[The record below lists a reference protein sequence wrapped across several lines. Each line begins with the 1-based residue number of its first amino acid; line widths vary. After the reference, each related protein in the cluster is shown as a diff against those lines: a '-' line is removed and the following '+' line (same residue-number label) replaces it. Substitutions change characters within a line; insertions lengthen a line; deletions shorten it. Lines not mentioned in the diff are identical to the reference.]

1 MGSSADVNR
10 KARYWVGG
18 LGVLSLITVALVLG
32 KTAREQYHIWRLGS
46 EDLAVS
52 QRAATTLATMG
63 SSRAFPYIVIVID
76 NAVVR
81 HGIQF
86 GDMSVPRLL
95 HNHPERGEPYV
106 DQVLRPYRESL
117 TKIARESPGA
127 VQPYLRQGL
136 LHDKP
141 HLRALHAYLVREM
154 GMAAKSLVPTLVSLL
169 KDENDKVRLNVIF
182 ALMGMEA
189 ADTIPALE
197 ELATDTNFTKSAVR
211 ALRAIGPAG
220 VKSLLKLLQD
230 RDPDV
235 RMQTASTLFLMHRVP
250 DEAIPLLVK
259 ALTDDYYP
267 LRVAAAKA
275 LGSIGPR
282 AKAAIP
288 ALNELLND
296 RIRQVREAAVEAL
309 KSIRAP

>member
-1 MGSSADVNR
+1 MG
-10 KARYWVGG
+10 
-18 LGVLSLITVALVLG
+18 I
-32 KTAREQYHIWRLGS
+32 
-46 EDLAVS
+46 
-52 QRAATTLATMG
+52 
-63 SSRAFPYIVIVID
+63 
-76 NAVVR
+76 
-81 HGIQF
+81 
-86 GDMSVPRLL
+86 
-95 HNHPERGEPYV
+95 
-106 DQVLRPYRESL
+106 
-117 TKIARESPGA
+117 
-127 VQPYLRQGL
+127 
-136 LHDKP
+136 
-141 HLRALHAYLVREM
+141 
-154 GMAAKSLVPTLVSLL
+154 AAKSLVPTLVSLL

-259 ALTDDYYP
+259 ALADDYSD
-267 LRVAAAKA
+267 LRVVAAKA

-288 ALNELLND
+288 ALTELLNE
-296 RIRQVREAAVEAL
+296 RILQARDAASEAL
-309 KSIRAP
+309 KRVRAP